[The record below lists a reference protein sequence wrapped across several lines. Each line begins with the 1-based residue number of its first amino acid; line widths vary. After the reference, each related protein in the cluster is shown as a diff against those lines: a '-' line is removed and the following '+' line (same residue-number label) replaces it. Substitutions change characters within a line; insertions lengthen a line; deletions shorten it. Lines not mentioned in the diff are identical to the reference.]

1 MKFKDARTIPA
12 EQLFERR
19 KQAIALFKKGMTRIE
34 IGQIV
39 GVRRDVV
46 GQWISMWQAGGIS
59 ALKVKKAGKPK
70 GVGLRLTPVEQKKI
84 QNHLIEKTPDQLKMN
99 FALWT
104 RHAVQQLI
112 KQDLGIEIPIRT
124 IGDYLKRWG
133 FTPQKPIK
141 RAYERNDR
149 KIQTWLK
156 EEYPMIEAKAQQ
168 EKAEIHWGDETGI
181 SNRDQIGRGYAP
193 KGKTPI
199 RKHAGKRE
207 RINMISTVT
216 KLGKIRF
223 MFYEGRMNSEMLIK
237 FMKRL
242 IKDTPKKLF
251 LILDNLPTH
260 HSKPVKK
267 WVEENSNQIEL
278 FYLPSYSPELN
289 PDEYLNRDLKAQL
302 SKRPSKRGKGEFTG
316 QARTEMRRLQKSP
329 KRVIKYFNSSNIQ
342 YAA

>member
-1 MKFKDARTIPA
+1 
-12 EQLFERR
+12 
-19 KQAIALFKKGMTRIE
+19 MTRRE
-34 IGQIV
+34 IGEVV

-46 GQWISMWQAGGIS
+46 GQWISKWEVGGIQ
-59 ALKVKKAGKPK
+59 ALKVGKAGKPK
-70 GVGLRLTPVEQKKI
+70 GSGLTLDLAQQKSI
-84 QNHLIEKTPDQLKMN
+84 QKSLIEKTPDQLKMN

-104 RHAVQQLI
+104 RHAVQQFI
-112 KQDLGIEIPIRT
+112 KQDFG
-124 IGDYLKRWG
+124 
-133 FTPQKPIK
+133 K
-141 RAYERNDR
+141 RAYERNEP
-149 KIQTWLK
+149 KIRAWLE
-156 EEYPMIEAKAQQ
+156 EEYPAIEARAHR

-193 KGKTPI
+193 KGKTPT
-199 RKHAGKRE
+199 RKHPGKRE

-242 IKDTPKKLF
+242 TKDSPKKLF
-251 LILDNLPTH
+251 LILDNLPSH

-267 WVEENSNQIEL
+267 WVEMNSAKIEL

-289 PDEYLNRDLKAQL
+289 PDEYLNRDLKVQL
-302 SKRPSKRGKGEFTG
+302 SKRPSKREKGKFT
-316 QARTEMRRLQKSP
+316 ALAKTEMKRLQKSP
-329 KRVIKYFNSSNIQ
+329 QRAKKYFNGRHVQ